1 MSLPPPPLKKS
12 APIALTPARPAPP
25 PSLAPT
31 YTRAPAITKEMLLEA
46 ANNAGVNPYWQA
58 YSIVEPQPWPLGYM
72 LWMTDR
78 RNECGAE
85 RGLLPYVIEYIN
97 RTPTRTV

>member
-1 MSLPPPPLKKS
+1 MTLPPPPLKKS
-12 APIALTPARPAPP
+12 APIALAPARPAPP
-25 PSLAPT
+25 PSLAPA
-31 YTRAPAITKEMLLEA
+31 YTRTPAITKESLVEA
-46 ANNAGVNPYWQA
+46 ANNAGVNLYWQA

-78 RNECGAE
+78 RKECGAN
-85 RGLLPYVIEYIN
+85 RNLVDYVVAYIN